1 MTNQQAP
8 EALHLA
14 TASNAMADEGEMIHL
29 LSWHEIR
36 NLLRAN
42 AAELRRLHAENVRLA
57 AMVDEQV
64 WRFANDQ

>member
-1 MTNQQAP
+1 MACGMEIDMTDNTQP
-8 EALHLA
+8 EALRLA

-42 AAELRRLHAENVRLA
+42 AADAWLEGKK
-57 AMVDEQV
+57 
-64 WRFANDQ
+64 